1 MKIKSV
7 LWDTF
12 LVVSGSAI
20 FSLSV
25 NMFSSPNNIVQG
37 GLTGIGTAANYLF
50 SLPIGSV
57 MLVLNIPLF
66 ALALRHLR
74 FKFVIRT
81 VFSTFVF
88 TMLIDLGAYVIP
100 PYRGDMLL
108 GCIFCGVLSGAGLA
122 LVFLTGATTGGTDI
136 VAMLIRKKRPDISVG
151 NIMLL
156 ADLVVIGLSF
166 AVYGKIESIMYAVI
180 VIFISAKAIDF
191 VLYGRE
197 HTKLLFIIT
206 GKKDPLLSAI
216 LLEIGRG
223 ASVIPVTGGYTGKDK
238 YLILC
243 AAKKIQIREILRLT
257 ADCDPEAFTVICD
270 AGQVVGRGFSI

>member
-7 LWDTF
+7 LWDV
-12 LVVSGSAI
+12 LSVVCGSAV
-20 FSLSV
+20 FSVSV

-37 GLTGIGTAANYLF
+37 GLTGIGTVANHLF
-50 SLPIGSV
+50 SLPIGTV

-66 ALALRHLR
+66 ALALRYLR
-74 FKFVIRT
+74 LKFVVRT
-81 VFSTFVF
+81 VLSTLVF
-88 TMLIDLGAYVIP
+88 TTLIDFGSYIIP

-108 GCIFCGVLSGAGLA
+108 GCIFCGMLSGVGLA

-151 NIMLL
+151 NIMLI
-156 ADLVVIGLSF
+156 ADLAVIGLSF
-166 AVYGKIESIMYAVI
+166 AVYGKIESVMYAVI

-197 HTKLLFIIT
+197 HTKLMLIIT
-206 GKKDPLLSAI
+206 GKKEPLLSAI

-223 ASVIPVTGGYTGKDK
+223 ASVIPVTGGYTGKEK
-238 YLILC
+238 HLILC
-243 AAKKIQIREILRLT
+243 AAKKIQIRELLKLT
-257 ADCDPEAFTVICD
+257 ADCDPEAFTIICD
-270 AGQVVGRGFSI
+270 AGQVIGRGFG

>member
-7 LWDTF
+7 LWDAF

-20 FSLSV
+20 FSVSV

-37 GLTGIGTAANYLF
+37 GLTGIGTVANYLF
-50 SLPIGSV
+50 SLPIGTV

-66 ALALRHLR
+66 ALALRYLR
-74 FKFVIRT
+74 LKFVVRT
-81 VFSTFVF
+81 VLSTFVF
-88 TMLIDLGAYVIP
+88 TTLIDLGAYIIP

-108 GCIFCGVLSGAGLA
+108 GCIFCGVLSGVGLA

-136 VAMLIRKKRPDISVG
+136 VAMLIRKRRPDISVG

-156 ADLVVIGLSF
+156 ADFAVIGLSF

-206 GKKDPLLSAI
+206 GKKDRLLSAI

-223 ASVIPVTGGYTGKDK
+223 ASVVPVIGGYTGKEK

-270 AGQVVGRGFSI
+270 AGQVVGRGFS